1 MKEKKV
7 QEKNKGAK
15 TDSHAAL
22 YTTALIIAAFAVIIV
37 SSFLL
42 PSVQFVG
49 IREAEGRPS
58 IGPGGAVVDSQTA
71 IDLNS
76 YFTLRLALSII
87 NTLLVVY
94 LLFVYVRNYLI
105 LKSSFTL
112 GIIAFLFSFLMYAL
126 SSIPT
131 VHMLFGPFRI
141 AEVFSFVPMLFS
153 AIGLVIFARLSS
165 E

>member
-15 TDSHAAL
+15 TESRAAL
-22 YTTALIIAAFAVIIV
+22 YTMILIIAAFAVIIV

-49 IREAEGRPS
+49 MREAEGRPDINHPDFANNPAS
-58 IGPGGAVVDSQTA
+58 

-76 YFTLRLALSII
+76 YLTLRLVLSVF
-87 NTLLVVY
+87 NTLIAVY
-94 LLFVYVRNYLI
+94 LLFVYVRSYLV

-112 GIIAFLFSFLMYAL
+112 GLIAFLFSFLLYAL
-126 SSIPT
+126 SSIPV
-131 VHMLFGPFRI
+131 VHTLFGPFGI
-141 AEVFSFVPMLFS
+141 GGVFSFVPMLFS
-153 AIGLVIFARLSS
+153 AIGLIIFAKLSN